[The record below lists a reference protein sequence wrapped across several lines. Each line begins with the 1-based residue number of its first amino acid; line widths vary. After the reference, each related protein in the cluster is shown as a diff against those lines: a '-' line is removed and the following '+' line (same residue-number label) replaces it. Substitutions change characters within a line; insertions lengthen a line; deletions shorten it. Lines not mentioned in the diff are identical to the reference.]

1 MPTDRHT
8 PQVIVT
14 QARPSLDLRTPRTAR
29 FAEATAVY
37 SPIEPSEK
45 SNPFV
50 DPPTNH
56 YVPQAQPSDV
66 GFGYMKEQH
75 VSVEMEETDTRYL
88 PPPTPKTPGGG
99 LKSAL
104 KSPGAPP
111 KNVNAI
117 LSPTFREEDMLE
129 KAEGDTDKVQEQ
141 DLVSVMG
148 RASSKCQR

>member
-1 MPTDRHT
+1 MPTEHQT
-8 PQVIVT
+8 PQVIIT
-14 QARPSLDLRTPRTAR
+14 QPRPSTELRTPRTAR

-45 SNPFV
+45 SNPFR

-56 YVPQAQPSDV
+56 YTPQAQPSDV

-75 VSVEMEETDTRYL
+75 ISVEMEETDPRYL
-88 PPPTPKTPGGG
+88 PPPTPRTPGGP

-111 KNVNAI
+111 KHVNAI
-117 LSPTFREEDMLE
+117 LSPTFKEEEVLD
-129 KAEGDTDKVQEQ
+129 KAEGDTDKVQAQ
-141 DLVSVMG
+141 DLVS
-148 RASSKCQR
+148 ST